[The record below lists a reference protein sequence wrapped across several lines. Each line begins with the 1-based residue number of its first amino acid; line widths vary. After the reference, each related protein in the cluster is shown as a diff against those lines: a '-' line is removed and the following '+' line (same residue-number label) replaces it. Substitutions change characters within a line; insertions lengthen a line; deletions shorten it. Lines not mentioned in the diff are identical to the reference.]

1 MKHVNI
7 STNEIE
13 EIVSNLK
20 SQANFDNVSKDES
33 NKEPMEKPFTSD
45 EVHKK
50 KKNLMCMNI
59 FQPWLKIVNHVIVI
73 C

>member
-13 EIVSNLK
+13 EIVSSLK

-45 EVHKK
+45 EVHK
-50 KKNLMCMNI
+50 I
-59 FQPWLKIVNHVIVI
+59 IIIIIIIIKI
-73 C
+73 